1 MKPVILLEVSTEPNE
16 SVTFEVDPQEVLS
29 LADFYVGKGMTV
41 EAHVLSSAEF
51 AARKERLKN
60 DTTFQGEQLPY

>member
-1 MKPVILLEVSTEPNE
+1 
-16 SVTFEVDPQEVLS
+16 
-29 LADFYVGKGMTV
+29 MTV

>member
-1 MKPVILLEVSTEPNE
+1 MELIFLLEVFTEPNE
-16 SVTFEVDPQEVLS
+16 SVTFEVKPKS
-29 LADFYVGKGMTV
+29 IHKLANHYASKGMPV

>member
-1 MKPVILLEVSTEPNE
+1 VKPVFLLEVSTEPNE

-29 LADFYVGKGMTV
+29 LADFYARKGMTV